1 MTAPAPHPVAG
12 IDHVF
17 LLVHDLDHSRD
28 TYARLG
34 FTVSPRGL
42 HSAHK
47 GAANHTIMFPDD
59 YLELL
64 GLIAETEANAG
75 RRAALSRMGEGL
87 HAVACRIGDAHAAKA
102 ALAAHGIATDPVG
115 SFSRPVP
122 LPDGSQ
128 AMASFN
134 TLAFEGTE
142 VPLGTCF
149 MCQHLTRDAVWVP
162 SLLDHPNTAC
172 GLARV
177 IARTDT
183 PEAAARG
190 YARLF
195 AAGKARPTAN
205 AWEVETG
212 TASAVMAFIEPATL
226 MALYPDLDLDRA
238 PEGAFAALQVRVRDL
253 DRARAVLE
261 AADVPHRTT
270 PDGLAVPTRA
280 ACGTVLEFVP
290 A

>member
-1 MTAPAPHPVAG
+1 MPIPHPVRG

-17 LLVHDLDHSRD
+17 LLVHDLEASRD

-34 FTVSPRGL
+34 FTLSPRGL

-64 GLIAETEANAG
+64 GLIAETEGNAA
-75 RRAALSRMGEGL
+75 RRALLARSGEGL
-87 HAVACRIGDAHAAKA
+87 HAVACRTADAAGAGA
-102 ALAAHGIATDPVG
+102 ALAERGIGTETMV

-122 LPDGSQ
+122 LPDGSEV
-128 AMASFN
+128 MASFN
-134 TLAFEGTE
+134 TLAFDPAE

-149 MCQHLTRDAVWVP
+149 MCQHLTPGAVWVP
-162 SLLDHPNTAC
+162 PLLEHPNTAN
-172 GLARV
+172 GLNRILAR
-177 IARTDT
+177 AEA

-195 AAGKARPTAN
+195 AAGQVRAVDDG
-205 AWEVETG
+205 WEVRTG
-212 TASAVMAFIEPATL
+212 AASAAMTFLAPS
-226 MALYPDLDLDRA
+226 ALLARYPDLDLDRT
-238 PEGAFAALQVRVRDL
+238 PEGAFAALQVRVRDPG
-253 DRARAVLE
+253 RARAVLKD
-261 AADVPHRTT
+261 AGIPVRPT
-270 PDGLAVPTRA
+270 PDGLAVPARA

-290 A
+290 G

>member
-1 MTAPAPHPVAG
+1 MTAPHPVTG

-17 LLVHDLDHSRD
+17 VLVHELDTACE

-64 GLIAETEANAG
+64 GLIAETDGNAG
-75 RRAALSRMGEGL
+75 RRALLARSGEGL
-87 HAVACRIGDAHAAKA
+87 HAVACRIGDAHDAKA

-122 LPDGSQ
+122 LPDGSETT
-128 AMASFN
+128 ASFN
-134 TLAFEGTE
+134 TLAFALDE

-149 MCQHLTRDAVWVP
+149 MCQHLTRDTVWVP
-162 SLLDHPNTAC
+162 SLLEHPNTAC
-172 GLARV
+172 GLGRV
-177 IARTDT
+177 IARTDD

-195 AAGKARPTAN
+195 ADGAARPVAN
-205 AWEVETG
+205 GWEVTTG
-212 TASAVMAFIEPATL
+212 ARSAAMAFVTPA
-226 MALYPDLDLDRA
+226 ALQEIYPELDLDRT
-238 PEGAFAALQVRVRDL
+238 PEGAFAALQVRVGDI
-253 DRARAVLE
+253 AHTRAVLE
-261 AADVPHRTT
+261 GAGIPTRPT
-270 PDGLAVPTRA
+270 PDGLAVPARA
-280 ACGTVLEFVP
+280 ACGMVLEFVP

>member
-1 MTAPAPHPVAG
+1 MTVPHPVAG

-17 LLVHDLDHSRD
+17 LLVHDLQASRD
-28 TYARLG
+28 AYARLG

-64 GLIAETEANAG
+64 GLIAETEGNAA
-75 RRAALSRMGEGL
+75 RRALLARSGEGL
-87 HAVACRIGDAHAAKA
+87 HAVACRIGDAAEAEA
-102 ALAAHGIATDPVG
+102 ALAAHGIGTEAVV

-122 LPDGSQ
+122 MPDGSE

-134 TLAFEGTE
+134 TLAFDSAE

-149 MCQHLTRDAVWVP
+149 MCQHLTPEAVWAP
-162 SLLDHPNTAC
+162 PLLEHPNTAN
-172 GLARV
+172 GLKRV
-177 IARTDT
+177 IARAEA

-195 AAGKARPTAN
+195 AAGQARAVDN
-205 AWEVETG
+205 GWELRTG
-212 TASAVMAFIEPATL
+212 AASAAMTFLAPS
-226 MALYPDLDLDRA
+226 ALSARYPDLGLDRT
-238 PEGAFAALQVRVRDL
+238 PEGAFAALQVRVRDP

-261 AADVPHRTT
+261 DAGVPFRPT
-270 PDGLAVPTRA
+270 PDGLAVPARA

-290 A
+290 G

>member
-17 LLVHDLDHSRD
+17 VLVHDLDAARD
-28 TYARLG
+28 AYARLG

-64 GLIAETEANAG
+64 GLIAETEGNAG
-75 RRAALSRMGEGL
+75 RRALLARSGEGL
-87 HAVACRIGDAHAAKA
+87 HAVACRIGDAHDAKA
-102 ALAAHGIATDPVG
+102 ALAAHGIATEPVG

-122 LPDGSQ
+122 LPDGSE

-134 TLAFEGTE
+134 TLAFAPDA

-162 SLLDHPNTAC
+162 SLLEHSNTGC

-177 IARTDT
+177 IARAED
-183 PEAAARG
+183 PEATARG

-195 AAGKARPTAN
+195 ADGQARAVDN
-205 AWEVETG
+205 GWEVTTG
-212 TASAVMAFIEPATL
+212 RASAAMAFVAPA
-226 MALYPDLDLDRA
+226 ALQEIYPELDLDRTPA
-238 PEGAFAALQVRVRDL
+238 GAFAALQVRVRDM

-261 AADVPHRTT
+261 AAGVPPRPT
-270 PDGLAVPTRA
+270 PDGLAVPA
-280 ACGTVLEFVP
+280 GEACGMVLEFVP

>member
-64 GLIAETEANAG
+64 GLIAETEGNAG
-75 RRAALSRMGEGL
+75 RRAALARSGEGL

-122 LPDGSQ
+122 LPDG
-128 AMASFN
+128 AEATASFN
-134 TLAFEGTE
+134 TLAFDAAE

-149 MCQHLTRDAVWVP
+149 MCQHLTPDAVWVP
-162 SLLDHPNTAC
+162 ALLDHPNTAC
-172 GLARV
+172 GLGRV
-177 IARTDT
+177 IARTDD
-183 PEAAARG
+183 PGAAARG

-195 AAGKARPTAN
+195 ADGAATQTATG
-205 AWEVETG
+205 WEVETG
-212 TASAVMAFIEPATL
+212 ARSASMAFMDPQELLRI
-226 MALYPDLDLDRA
+226 YPEMDLDRT

-253 DRARAVLE
+253 DRARALLT
-261 AADVPHRTT
+261 AADVPHRPT
-270 PDGLAVPTRA
+270 PDGLAVPARA
-280 ACGTVLEFVP
+280 TCGMVLEFVP

>member
-1 MTAPAPHPVAG
+1 MTAPDPHPVAG

-75 RRAALSRMGEGL
+75 RRAALATMGEGL
-87 HAVACRIGDAHAAKA
+87 HAVACRIADAHAARA
-102 ALAAHGIATDPVG
+102 ALSAHGIATEAVG

-134 TLAFEGTE
+134 TLAFEGAE

-162 SLLDHPNTAC
+162 SLLEHPNTAC
-172 GLARV
+172 GLGRV
-177 IARTDT
+177 IARTDD

-195 AAGKARPTAN
+195 AAGRARPTAN
-205 AWEVETG
+205 GWEVETG
-212 TASAVMAFIEPATL
+212 AVSAAMAFMAPAEL
-226 MALYPDLDLDRA
+226 LAIYPELDLDRT

-253 DRARAVLE
+253 DRTRAVL
-261 AADVPHRTT
+261 ASAGVPHRTT
-270 PDGLAVPTRA
+270 PDGVAVPARA